1 MKLHTLFRWLTI
13 VTLTA
18 TAVRASIAEQP
29 NVIVTE
35 NETRFTIDAL
45 LVMLETLFKFRGNTL
60 LPKTTS
66 TFAVKLEPMV
76 R

>member
-1 MKLHTLFRWLTI
+1 MSPRVSPFQSNPNTRTLAPAL
-13 VTLTA
+13 
-18 TAVRASIAEQP
+18 
-29 NVIVTE
+29 IVTE

-45 LVMLETLFKFRGNTL
+45 LVLLDTLFKFRGNTL